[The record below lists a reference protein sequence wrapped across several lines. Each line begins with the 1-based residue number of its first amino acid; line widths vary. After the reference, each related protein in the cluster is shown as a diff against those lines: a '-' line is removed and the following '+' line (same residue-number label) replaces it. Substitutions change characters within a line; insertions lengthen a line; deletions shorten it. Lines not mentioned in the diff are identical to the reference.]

1 MRWTD
6 AHSVLST
13 PGTLCLAAHLF
24 FQHQC
29 RKSNVA
35 DKLNATQRCQNGLCC
50 IPCVSTNQ
58 CVGWHRHAG
67 NLLSKLLALQALQ
80 AVPARPV
87 TLTVHRQLTKASLTK
102 SVKHGQ
108 IAKA

>member
-1 MRWTD
+1 
-6 AHSVLST
+6 
-13 PGTLCLAAHLF
+13 
-24 FQHQC
+24 
-29 RKSNVA
+29 VA
-35 DKLNATQRCQNGLCC
+35 S
-50 IPCVSTNQ
+50 P
-58 CVGWHRHAG
+58 AG